1 MSPAFDTLSFIT
13 RNRPNGAGF
22 NYWNVA
28 TTGSYSGDCLK
39 GHELAAE
46 YLAFVAAHPTYGNLS
61 LLPSI
66 VSSMIERAASPDV
79 PAVKY
84 EPSPAEIRIAARPSA
99 RQALE
104 VSEQSVDTSM
114 KGAP

>member
-13 RNRPNGAGF
+13 RNRPHGGGF

-28 TTGSYSGDCLK
+28 TTGNYSGDCQK

-46 YLAFVAAHPTYGNLS
+46 YLGFVAAHPTYGNLS

-66 VSSMIERAASPDV
+66 VGSMIERAASAEGRTTRGIEIGFLAAINRAAIV
-79 PAVKY
+79 GVALI
-84 EPSPAEIRIAARPSA
+84 PSVATEAA
-99 RQALE
+99 
-104 VSEQSVDTSM
+104 
-114 KGAP
+114 

>member
-13 RNRPNGAGF
+13 RNRPRGGGF

-66 VSSMIERAASPDV
+66 VSSMMERAASAEGRTTRGIEIGFLGSINRAAIV
-79 PAVKY
+79 GVTLI
-84 EPSPAEIRIAARPSA
+84 PSVATEAA
-99 RQALE
+99 
-104 VSEQSVDTSM
+104 
-114 KGAP
+114 